1 MSFVVFFNVVIPS
14 HEYEM
19 LGWIAINYLFYTDLF
34 SISAFN
40 IGFIKDWASLF
51 FYLFF
56 MRMARPHYLSH
67 EFVMLT
73 QIDLE
78 LFLVLFFIFLS
89 CFLTFSYLE
98 IQLHNLFIYLLAI
111 IIFKSLLSLFFFK
124 FNTFTVIVF
133 FII

>member
-1 MSFVVFFNVVIPS
+1 
-14 HEYEM
+14 
-19 LGWIAINYLFYTDLF
+19 
-34 SISAFN
+34 
-40 IGFIKDWASLF
+40 
-51 FYLFF
+51 